1 MQITKCR
8 DSMFE
13 LLSDSSG
20 RILKFDL
27 ETRETQVTE
36 YSGKGYIFSLPLLK
50 IFFLSN
56 AHVLYFSSFFSWIG
70 ENKWFLEENQRLF
83 A

>member
-36 YSGKGYIFSLPLLK
+36 YSGYSGKGYIFSLPLLK

-56 AHVLYFSSFFSWIG
+56 AHVLYFSSFFS
-70 ENKWFLEENQRLF
+70 
-83 A
+83 

>member
-1 MQITKCR
+1 MYITKCR

-27 ETRETQVTE
+27 ETRETQVTG
-36 YSGKGYIFSLPLLK
+36 YSGLSGRGAFFSPSPFWK
-50 IFFLSN
+50 F
-56 AHVLYFSSFFSWIG
+56 FFSWIG
-70 ENKWFLEENQRLF
+70 ENKWFLEENQKMF
-83 A
+83 G